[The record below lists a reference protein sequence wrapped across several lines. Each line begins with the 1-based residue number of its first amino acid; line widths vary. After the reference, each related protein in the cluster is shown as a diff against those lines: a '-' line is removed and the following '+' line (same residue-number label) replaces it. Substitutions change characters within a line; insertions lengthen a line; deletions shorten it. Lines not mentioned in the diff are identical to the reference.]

1 MGISVISVLR
11 HAKGLRF
18 LLTASWQVDALSQ
31 WAVICRPASFV
42 VSVWRRVNI
51 NDAVQGTKIKQAV
64 RFSQSGS
71 VQLSLR
77 PALPLGVIV
86 LQPLGRFC
94 RRKTGSAATGCQVTP
109 TLGIILLRAQRDT
122 HWPLIGKRDAKPVKP
137 LTRPSHLCFIRMTF
151 KPTAIKVR
159 EQALASLPPPQRRAD
174 STKKSSMY
182 RT

>member
-122 HWPLIGKRDAKPVKP
+122 HWPLIGKRDANPDASVPPVFYP
-137 LTRPSHLCFIRMTF
+137 DDIQTHGNQSPRASVGEPS
-151 KPTAIKVR
+151 
-159 EQALASLPPPQRRAD
+159 SPPQRRAD